1 MGCSD
6 GQGPLGTDYM
16 EVVQL
21 RASRNEERTL

>member
-6 GQGPLGTDYM
+6 GQGPLGADYM

-21 RASRNEERTL
+21 RASRKKERTL